1 MPYKYNERLNVTMTK
16 VDVLDA
22 LFERFMLLNIVRNV
36 RGGIDN
42 TSVGREP
49 VHYLSSEYIH
59 IGI

>member
-1 MPYKYNERLNVTMTK
+1 MPYRYNETLNVTMTK

-36 RGGIDN
+36 RGSIDN
-42 TSVGREP
+42 TSVGRKP